1 MWRTALVVGCW
12 WIFFYKKK
20 QEKNGGTL
28 ELGVDMLVGR
38 VVSWPSTSEYRK
50 EQKKNIYL
58 LGVDT
63 LGLSDRLYVGV
74 TSPRVLG

>member
-1 MWRTALVVGCW
+1 MW
-12 WIFFYKKK
+12 IKK
-20 QEKNGGTL
+20 KNGGTL

-38 VVSWPSTSEYRK
+38 VVSWPLTSEYRK

-58 LGVDT
+58 LDVNM

-74 TSPRVLG
+74 TSPHFSQPPQKTY